1 MAEHKFQD
9 PWSCA
14 LSKHTYIAHAN
25 DSISGNALC
34 ISLVDGE
41 KRRILWKMK
50 VDNFNNLKN
59 AIVYLI
65 SIISKD
71 LFSSEYQYIKYET
84 KVCENK
90 SLFFKLCY
98 AII

>member
-1 MAEHKFQD
+1 
-9 PWSCA
+9 
-14 LSKHTYIAHAN
+14 
-25 DSISGNALC
+25 
-34 ISLVDGE
+34 
-41 KRRILWKMK
+41 MK